1 MSEETPPRG
10 GSGRCGPS
18 RRGFEWPC
26 ARQQLGLRFY
36 FCTVIV
42 AEPVSG
48 GLAESVAVTVMV

>member
-1 MSEETPPRG
+1 LH
-10 GSGRCGPS
+10 SGDFAAMAGKS
-18 RRGFEWPC
+18 RRLRTGFEMVSPQSH
-26 ARQQLGLRFY
+26 RTIY